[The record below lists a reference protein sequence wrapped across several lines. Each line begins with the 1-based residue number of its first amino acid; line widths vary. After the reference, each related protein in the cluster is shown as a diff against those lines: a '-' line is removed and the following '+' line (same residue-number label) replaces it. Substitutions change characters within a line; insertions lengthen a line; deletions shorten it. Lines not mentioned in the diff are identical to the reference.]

1 MLSLGR
7 VMMGAGFAAAMMGS
21 LKVYSL
27 WFPQDRLPTINSI
40 QFMIG
45 VIGGLSAA
53 KPTEIALRY
62 LDWRE
67 LNTLFAG
74 LTFLAAVIIIVVAP
88 KHRAAGSGETLRE
101 QINGIGRI
109 YSDQHFWRIVPWLF
123 LSVGVSQG
131 LATLYVVPW
140 LTTVAEYSVGDAAMA
155 QTWIVAMAIVNFAL
169 LGPLAEKMVKMGY
182 GEMTLPVIGLGSS
195 MVLMGL
201 LTLQVQTGVV
211 PIWMAWT
218 MTIGATTLVFATFA
232 KAFPAG
238 LTGRVYTAFNLLGFL
253 ATAIVQWL
261 IGRILDLFPDP
272 DTGVATAEGY
282 MWAFGILLAIQG
294 AGAVWYVWAT
304 RTGFG
309 AQTMLEKQA
318 AE

>member
-1 MLSLGR
+1 MADVLFQFPTLS
-7 VMMGAGFAAAMMGS
+7 
-21 LKVYSL
+21 
-27 WFPQDRLPTINSI
+27 DC
-40 QFMIG
+40 
-45 VIGGLSAA
+45 
-53 KPTEIALRY
+53 
-62 LDWRE
+62 
-67 LNTLFAG
+67 
-74 LTFLAAVIIIVVAP
+74 
-88 KHRAAGSGETLRE
+88 
-101 QINGIGRI
+101 
-109 YSDQHFWRIVPWLF
+109 
-123 LSVGVSQG
+123 
-131 LATLYVVPW
+131 
-140 LTTVAEYSVGDAAMA
+140 
-155 QTWIVAMAIVNFAL
+155 
-169 LGPLAEKMVKMGY
+169 GPLAEKMVKMGY

-218 MTIGATTLVFATFA
+218 MTIGATTLVFAAFA

-261 IGRILDLFPDP
+261 IGRILDLSPDP
-272 DTGVATAEGY
+272 VTGVATAEGY
-282 MWAFGILLAIQG
+282 MWAFGVLLAIQG

-309 AQTMLEKQA
+309 AKTMLEKQA